1 MSIKKSKII
10 YSEEFN
16 PWYNLA
22 LEEYLLNSVDDD
34 EIILYLWQNDNT
46 VVIGR
51 NQNAWKEC
59 RCSLLEEENDGYLAR
74 RLSGGGAVYHDMG
87 NLNFTFLMDRDSY
100 NLKKQLSV
108 ILEAV
113 KGLGID
119 AEFSGRNDLVIGE
132 KKFSGN
138 AFYFGSK
145 KAYHHGTIL
154 LDTDIKSLVEYLQ
167 VSKEK
172 IISKGIESVRS
183 RVVNLKEI
191 NDKINL
197 DSLKEKLEKSFSSIY
212 VEPEEILHYTPS
224 EMPEIADLYEKYSS
238 WDWRYGETTEFDI
251 IFSNRFDWGEVEIAL
266 NSVNA
271 VIEKAK
277 VYSDAMEA
285 ELFAE
290 LGPVL
295 EGVRFTKENIIET
308 VKGLK
313 DKGNKEMISDLVDW
327 IKKRDF

>member
-22 LEEYLLNSVDDD
+22 LEEYLLNNVDDD

-59 RCSLLEEENDGYLAR
+59 RCSLLEDENNGYLAR

-87 NLNFTFLMDRDSY
+87 NLNFTFLMGRDKY
-100 NLKKQLSV
+100 DLKKQLSV

-113 KGLGID
+113 KELGIE

-197 DSLKEKLEKSFSSIY
+197 DLLKEELEKSFADIY
-212 VEPEEILHYTPS
+212 ADPKEILHYVPS
-224 EMPEIADLYEKYSS
+224 EMGEIAELYKKYSS

-271 VIEKAK
+271 VVENAK

-285 ELFAE
+285 DLFAD
-290 LGPVL
+290 LGPEL
-295 EGVRFTKENIIET
+295 EGVRFTKENIIDSVKNLEDET
-308 VKGLK
+308 
-313 DKGNKEMISDLVDW
+313 NEEIISDIVEW
-327 IKKRDF
+327 IKERDF